1 MRRVLPITLLWLCLT
16 PPMQQA
22 EAAPPSDAEWSAAG
36 LDGRASDPAYWL
48 GKAPAGEVALMSAD
62 AIAQRN
68 VRTLR
73 GESSMV
79 YWPDWPATLSADA
92 IRARIQAVSRRPT
105 GTWFKNAMHAV
116 SEAEIDAWIDNMAL
130 DAIEASDDR
139 LFGLV
144 VERADLRRL
153 PSAQRVFERGGS
165 VDIDRLQESA
175 LFPGTPVAVLHESRD
190 SRWLF
195 VQSADYAAWI
205 RAEAVAIASRAEVMR
220 YAERQPRRIVT
231 GSQVRTVYQP
241 DSPAVSEKVLD
252 MGSSFP
258 LLADWPLSKPV
269 NGQGR
274 LGAWVIELP
283 LRNASGILHFKPAL
297 IPRSAD
303 TAPAPLPASR
313 HSVIRQAFKFQ
324 GERYGWGHGYHGR
337 DCSGFVS
344 EVYRSMGIWLPRNTG
359 DQQRS
364 RSFERIAFDPELP
377 RSQRI
382 ERLMALQVGDLVYIP
397 GHVMLVVGHDR
408 HGPWVIHDAH
418 RTGMLVNGRFANL
431 PMNSV
436 AVTPLLAMAFSAER
450 RYVDAVTAVQRILP
464 ESH

>member
-1 MRRVLPITLLWLCLT
+1 MRPAMRTMLLWLCLLPIAQSAGT
-16 PPMQQA
+16 
-22 EAAPPSDAEWSAAG
+22 PPSDAEWSAAG
-36 LDGRASDPAYWL
+36 LDGWASDPAYWL
-48 GKAPAGEVALMSAD
+48 GMLPDGDPALMPAD

-68 VRTLR
+68 IRILR
-73 GESSMV
+73 AEPSMV

-92 IRARIQAVSRRPT
+92 IRVRIQAVSKRPS
-105 GTWFKNAMHAV
+105 GVWFKNAMQAV

-130 DAIEASDDR
+130 DAVGASDDR

-153 PSAQRVFERGGS
+153 PSRQRVFERGGS

-190 SRWLF
+190 SQWLF
-195 VQSADYAAWI
+195 VQSDDYAAWI
-205 RAEAVAIASRAEVMR
+205 RAEAVAIAPRAEVMR
-220 YAERQPRRIVT
+220 YADRQPRRIIT
-231 GSQVRTVYQP
+231 GSQVRTVFQP
-241 DSPAVSEKVLD
+241 DSAAVSETVLD

-269 NGQGR
+269 NGQGS
-274 LGAWVIELP
+274 LGAWVVELP
-283 LRNASGILHFKPAL
+283 LRDATGVLHFKPAL
-297 IPRSAD
+297 IPKSAD

-344 EVYRSMGIWLPRNTG
+344 EVYRSMGIRMPRNTG

-377 RSQRI
+377 TSQRI
-382 ERLMALQVGDLVYIP
+382 ARLKALQAGDLVYIP

-418 RTGMLVNGRFANL
+418 RTGMLVNGRFAEL